1 MDGARVMRLPAGFLI
16 PFHGQAAGDGCS
28 ETCQCETDP
37 CDFAAS
43 PSVHLASVV
52 LALRPGA
59 TLSLAAGTY
68 MGSGSCGWSIATT
81 VSSADDRSL
90 PITVRGAQGA
100 TIIDCDSVG
109 PVVED
114 MILGAHLRALRLEG
128 IHFTQSQ
135 RSGGSGGVLR
145 ADQGSEIVIDNCRF
159 FHTLCL

>member
-1 MDGARVMRLPAGFLI
+1 MLRPTLAARLLVLSLVSLILCACEVSAATCGDGLQEEGEQCEDGNQV
-16 PFHGQAAGDGCS
+16 AGDGCS
-28 ETCQCETDP
+28 EMCRCETDP

-43 PSVHLASVV
+43 PSVNLASVV

-68 MGSGSCGWSIATT
+68 TGSGSCGWSIAAT

-114 MILGAHLRALRLEG
+114 MTVLGAHLQWRLAARAVT
-128 IHFTQSQ
+128 H
-135 RSGGSGGVLR
+135 VLP
-145 ADQGSEIVIDNCRF
+145 
-159 FHTLCL
+159 

>member
-1 MDGARVMRLPAGFLI
+1 MDGARAMRLSAGFLI
-16 PFHGQAAGDGCS
+16 PFYGQVAGDGCS
-28 ETCQCETDP
+28 EMCQCEADP

-100 TIIDCDSVG
+100 IIDCDNVG

-114 MILGAHLRALRLEG
+114 MILGAHLRLGHPLYAIAEERG
-128 IHFTQSQ
+128 KW
-135 RSGGSGGVLR
+135 RSAASR
-145 ADQGSEIVIDNCRF
+145 AGQ
-159 FHTLCL
+159 